1 MKGSAAAI
9 GVRHH
14 TGWAALVAV
23 VLDGGEP
30 VVVDRRRIE
39 MVDDDRDA
47 YHAAAER
54 SASPEAGAALID
66 RVAEAARRGAE
77 REIAATV
84 DDLRKEGYDVVAAG
98 VPLGR
103 SLPPLAS
110 ILRSHPLLHTAEG
123 ELYRE
128 ALAEGA
134 DRCGLRVT
142 ESPVK
147 AMLPHAAKVLGRG
160 EQSLT
165 RTLTGLGKTLGPP
178 WQKDHKDAALLAW
191 VALAA
196 S

>member
-1 MKGSAAAI
+1 M
-9 GVRHH
+9 
-14 TGWAALVAV
+14 AV
-23 VLDGGEP
+23 VLDSGDP
-30 VVVDRRRIE
+30 VVVDRRRIQ
-39 MVDDDRDA
+39 MVEDDRDA

-66 RVAEAARRGAE
+66 RVATAAREGAA
-77 REIAATV
+77 REIATTV
-84 DDLRKEGYDVVAAG
+84 KDLREAGHDIVAAG

-134 DRCGLRVT
+134 DECRLRVT
-142 ESPVK
+142 EAPVK
-147 AMLPHAAKVLGRG
+147 TLLPFAARVLGRD
-160 EQSLT
+160 EQSLR
-165 RTLTGLGKTLGPP
+165 RTLTALGKVIGPP
-178 WQKDHKDAALLAW
+178 WQKDHKDAAVLAW
-191 VALAA
+191 LALTAA